1 MCYRAWVGAYGDLA
15 LPIRRDPSLGIAG
28 RTHKRESELIQSGT
42 SAAAGAT
49 GSRRITPSN
58 RLLGFTPLAYPF
70 PKRTHE
76 AAWLLNHSWGL
87 VRRHQG
93 AMHAVRL
100 GANLLRKSRSLARD
114 LTVPSYHLSPER
126 LCTGRERLAN
136 CSPFRE
142 AAKSSA
148 SRR

>member
-1 MCYRAWVGAYGDLA
+1 MGAYGDLA

-93 AMHAVRL
+93 AMHAYVW
-100 GANLLRKSRSLARD
+100 GPTSSANLEVWPGTSRYPVTICHRRGYVLAERD
-114 LTVPSYHLSPER
+114 WQTALLFAKLQRAV
-126 LCTGRERLAN
+126 LAGGE
-136 CSPFRE
+136 S
-142 AAKSSA
+142 
-148 SRR
+148 